1 MFTQKIKTPPSL
13 YEMDYNLWVL
23 ETVKKLQ
30 ARDFSRLDLENLIEE
45 VVDLGRRDKRKL
57 ENLLTRLIEHLLKLA
72 YWDAERERNIGHW
85 QGEIRTFRK
94 QIKKELRDS
103 PSLKN
108 YCHEIFEECYQD
120 AREIVR
126 DKSQLPIEHFPQVP
140 IAKLEQIL
148 DLEWF
153 PEDN

>member
-1 MFTQKIKTPPSL
+1 MFTQEITTPSSL

-30 ARDFSRLDLENLIEE
+30 AQDFSTLDLENLIEE